1 MAIVHRMI
9 RRFRRSTEVRQI
21 GSTFKQEYHDLVY
34 KRETRI
40 ARNDESGFISRNT
53 LTGITVAFS
62 ITLLLHQ
69 YPPAE
74 TTGSYYNGQAT
85 VPAARNALMAFPLGR
100 VIM

>member
-1 MAIVHRMI
+1 MRIAPC
-9 RRFRRSTEVRQI
+9 
-21 GSTFKQEYHDLVY
+21 DLVHCLS
-34 KRETRI
+34 
-40 ARNDESGFISRNT
+40 RNLTLRSSRNT